1 MGKRKKSKKPVQP
14 EVTWAGMFLLL
25 ALIGELFFFTWC
37 RVQCRVAGYE
47 NSQEKVDY
55 EKIIALQKKLKVE
68 LARLKSPERISKIA
82 RTELGLTM
90 PNPKQMVTIP

>member
-14 EVTWAGMFLLL
+14 KGTWAGIFLLL
-25 ALIGELFFFTWC
+25 VLIGELFFFTWC
-37 RVQCRVAGYE
+37 RIQCRVVGYE
-47 NSQEKVDY
+47 ISQEKVDY

-68 LARLKSPERISKIA
+68 LARLKSPERIAKIA
-82 RTELGLTM
+82 REELGLTM